1 MMPDA
6 RAALGEQRL
15 EKSQAKNNNK
25 GFERMI
31 DFIVKLAT
39 L

>member
-15 EKSQAKNNNK
+15 EKSQAKK
-25 GFERMI
+25 QQQQQRF
-31 DFIVKLAT
+31 
-39 L
+39 